1 MSTRWVENFC
11 LGMYQG
17 VTMHEDVAA
26 NTLDTASNFSLTPE
40 IQTFTDSLT
49 GLNQNDYYGFS
60 LGSSSSLELS
70 LRDFTTNIDVELL
83 DSNGELLQ
91 ASTNS
96 GLEVESLLTTLD
108 AGDYYIKVFSDRELT
123 TDYSL
128 NLSATANQD
137 FLTGELIP
145 NFDSGVFTVGSTGEV
160 SVDYLFD
167 GGGYR
172 GELAIFNLEGLEQYS
187 GDWSEFVEE
196 AARRALS
203 NSDLGHVVISDQTE
217 GAKFSGI
224 LGTSD
229 NFDHN
234 GGTYLGPK
242 TVSLEP
248 GDTFGVMLVP
258 NGTVEEVF
266 NNPDSEGALRPL
278 FSLSTNNPDDTF
290 HLGQIADVVGD
301 GTTFVME
308 DLRVDTG
315 SDRDYN
321 DIIFRFSGA
330 TGYAA
335 LLKDVI
341 APENDWQYSELG
353 QKVLAYVSEDDNP
366 EKEEPGVPTY
376 PGLPIPNIPVP
387 VVPSTTVDQG
397 GNGISEV
404 TEASED
410 VTETSEAVE
419 PNPGGA
425 LPNTPTQIEASNT
438 VDVIDQVNSTDPTDI
453 FQVSSED
460 LSNTEILVLS
470 GNTVVSVLTLDGTLL
485 TQQILGRGNHSL
497 ILPENLPPEV
507 LLKFEN
513 QPGSNSSY
521 LLRGFESQAEEPFNI
536 DLEFG
541 AGLTASQQETIQA
554 AATSIESL
562 IEQGLPSAIV
572 DGNIIDD
579 INLKIAAT
587 DLDGAGGTLA
597 ETKIDFMRYATLLP
611 AQSIT
616 NFDAADVA
624 QLENSGQ
631 LFSVVQHEILH
642 GLGFGNLWEAKGLV
656 DYAKTPFSRYTG
668 ENAIAAFQ
676 EAGGVTDYINLE
688 TQGQGSADLHWQE
701 NLFQDELMTPDLGFQ
716 TGEAGNVFS
725 PISSVTLASLA
736 DLGYEVNL
744 NQATPNWG
752 LFGDMA
758 ILAETLTAEQI
769 KALEE
774 LAAEA
779 EAEAQTANNIPI
791 IVPPVDP
798 ATISPEIWAHAER
811 FDVNGEYYDWELITI
826 QPGDTV
832 SQYVWERMTH
842 PSQVDSRSRVARAND
857 PAYWQFIVDR
867 NLALGVVDPHLI
879 FAGKEIWLP
888 TWRENYEWE
897 QEQERQQREEEL
909 NQRLEE
915 ERRERER
922 LEEIYRDQ
930 QLEEEQ
936 RERER
941 LEQEQGEQERLEQER
956 REQERLE
963 QERREQERLGEI
975 ERQLG
980 IGGLEWW
987 LSKPFPDFGG
997 TAPFE
1002 TSVQDVVGSQVP
1014 DDYFRFTLSR
1024 PGYVTIYLEDLL
1036 ADADLYLYDSRHR
1049 LIGTAE
1055 RPGVT
1060 DEKIIMN
1067 LQPGTYMV
1075 RVHSADGVATDYNL
1089 KVRFE
1094 GLPTRTQIGA
1104 SNIVSGDNGSTF
1116 SDSQIDQVYNTAIAE
1131 FEASERQ
1138 KVQTQLDALIAER
1151 DRLEYEKRDLI
1162 ADKSAELRG
1171 RVYGMLD
1178 GVKSEQQG
1186 NVNHIANNIK
1196 GGIDGIANGAI
1207 NLINGLVPDWVF
1219 NLPLVGGA
1227 IRDSFNSAKGS
1238 IEGAINGA
1246 RNWLNA
1252 KVDEVR
1258 NTINGAI
1265 SWFIDRV
1272 KDAYFT
1278 AGEAN
1283 LAIEGIAREFRGM
1296 IENAIAGLNGLIGT
1310 FNGMILGQL
1319 DWTRNIGVGGW
1330 NLYDNAIVGLV
1341 NNLSNGAQNL
1351 VRDAGLSFMDR
1362 VGDAEQGVQ
1371 FAVAEIGNLLG
1382 DATGRIYN
1390 QYQEQILSLNNQIE
1404 AITNET
1410 ENRIRAK
1417 EEEYQNQIQNFLGQL
1432 GDEGKKILDTILN
1445 FADYPAG
1452 QIGIA
1457 VVEVLLG
1464 LIPGVGQALDIK
1476 DTAIALYDIFVQGQ
1490 RGIWE
1495 FVGLIGALAG
1505 WVPGVGDAIK
1515 SVAKIAKNGVDALA
1529 TFLGKLGPDVTKS
1542 AIKAIDSTNWGSILK
1557 NVISDIGNKWDNFS
1571 KAADNAAG
1579 WIIDALGLKPAW
1591 ATANNAMLAF
1601 RNGADDIA
1609 EELTPTQ
1616 RHFREAIEEANKKT
1630 ANKLGNL
1637 NGNSTKLRANLGK
1650 TPTEVKI
1657 PGRDVAYPPGNYQ
1670 AHHVIPT
1677 ASAKKSEL
1685 MKAAAEKA
1693 GYDIDSAINGI
1704 YLPNS
1709 KLQADIVKSKTGLDL
1724 PVHLGSHPTY
1734 NKLVDDILREHWEGL
1749 VHKNKTND
1757 PQALVD
1763 TINQATEILKGL
1775 IVDGT
1780 LVVKTP

>member
-1 MSTRWVENFC
+1 
-11 LGMYQG
+11 
-17 VTMHEDVAA
+17 MHEDVAA
-26 NTLDTASNFSLTPE
+26 NTLGTASNFSLTPDA
-40 IQTFTDSLT
+40 QTFTDSLT
-49 GLNQNDYYGFS
+49 SLNQNDYYGFS
-60 LGSSSSLELS
+60 LGSASSLELS
-70 LRDFTTNIDVELL
+70 LGDFTTNIDVELL

-108 AGDYYIKVFSDRELT
+108 AGQYYLKVFFDQEIT

-137 FLTGELIP
+137 FLTGEIIP

-172 GELAIFNLEGLEQYS
+172 GELAIFNLEGIEQYA

-330 TGYAA
+330 TGYAE

-341 APENDWQYSELG
+341 APNNDWQYSELG

-376 PGLPIPNIPVP
+376 PGLPIPNIPIP

-404 TEASED
+404 TETSEA

-425 LPNTPTQIEASNT
+425 LPNTPTQIEASST

-453 FQVSSED
+453 FQVSSEE

-470 GNTVVSVLTLDGTLL
+470 GNTVVSILNLDGTIL

-497 ILPENLPPEV
+497 ILPENLPPQV
-507 LLKFEN
+507 LLQFEN

-616 NFDAADVA
+616 NFDAADLA

-668 ENAIAAFQ
+668 EQAIAAFQ

-716 TGEAGNVFS
+716 TGEDGNVFS
-725 PISSVTLASLA
+725 PISPVTLASLA

-744 NQATPNWG
+744 KGATPNWG

-774 LAAEA
+774 LAAET
-779 EAEAQTANNIPI
+779 EAEAQAANNIPI

-811 FDVNGEYYDWELITI
+811 FDINGEYYDWELITI

-879 FAGKEIWLP
+879 FAGKQIWLP

-897 QEQERQQREEEL
+897 QEQERQQREDEL

-987 LSKPFPDFGG
+987 LSKPFPDFGD

-1049 LIGTAE
+1049 LIGKAE
-1055 RPGVT
+1055 RPGIT

-1116 SDSQIDQVYNTAIAE
+1116 SDAQIDQIYNTAIAE

-1138 KVQTQLDALIAER
+1138 KVQTQLDALEA
-1151 DRLEYEKRDLI
+1151 EKRQYQQALDALLAQMI
-1162 ADKSAELRG
+1162 EEQKAK
-1171 RVYGMLD
+1171 VYNALD
-1178 GVKSEQQG
+1178 QVRNNTQSQVTNK
-1186 NVNHIANNIK
+1186 ANDIK
-1196 GGIDGIANGAI
+1196 GGVNGFADQALNSIDSLFDPFTNIWGIGDTIRNVQD
-1207 NLINGLVPDWVF
+1207 NL
-1219 NLPLVGGA
+1219 
-1227 IRDSFNSAKGS
+1227 K
-1238 IEGAINGA
+1238 GAINGA
-1246 RNWLNA
+1246 RDGLNSQIDWFRDNINDAIWQFNEQVKNAYLTGAEINQSIENAAQWLNNQT
-1252 KVDEVR
+1252 DELVGWLNSKIGEFKGQILGAVEWTR
-1258 NTINGAI
+1258 NIPVVGGGIYGNIEGFVNGLANNVNGAI
-1265 SWFIDRV
+1265 SGTGDFFKDTVGVV
-1272 KDAYFT
+1272 KP
-1278 AGEAN
+1278 
-1283 LAIEGIAREFRGM
+1283 LA
-1296 IENAIAGLNGLIGT
+1296 
-1310 FNGMILGQL
+1310 
-1319 DWTRNIGVGGW
+1319 
-1330 NLYDNAIVGLV
+1330 
-1341 NNLSNGAQNL
+1341 
-1351 VRDAGLSFMDR
+1351 
-1362 VGDAEQGVQ
+1362 QG
-1371 FAVAEIGNLLG
+1371 AVAEVVSQSLG
-1382 DATGRIYN
+1382 DQTGYLYN
-1390 QYQEQILSLNNQIE
+1390 Q
-1404 AITNET
+1404 
-1410 ENRIRAK
+1410 
-1417 EEEYQNQIQNFLGQL
+1417 
-1432 GDEGKKILDTILN
+1432 
-1445 FADYPAG
+1445 
-1452 QIGIA
+1452 
-1457 VVEVLLG
+1457 
-1464 LIPGVGQALDIK
+1464 
-1476 DTAIALYDIFVQGQ
+1476 
-1490 RGIWE
+1490 
-1495 FVGLIGALAG
+1495 
-1505 WVPGVGDAIK
+1505 
-1515 SVAKIAKNGVDALA
+1515 
-1529 TFLGKLGPDVTKS
+1529 
-1542 AIKAIDSTNWGSILK
+1542 
-1557 NVISDIGNKWDNFS
+1557 
-1571 KAADNAAG
+1571 
-1579 WIIDALGLKPAW
+1579 
-1591 ATANNAMLAF
+1591 
-1601 RNGADDIA
+1601 
-1609 EELTPTQ
+1609 
-1616 RHFREAIEEANKKT
+1616 
-1630 ANKLGNL
+1630 
-1637 NGNSTKLRANLGK
+1637 
-1650 TPTEVKI
+1650 
-1657 PGRDVAYPPGNYQ
+1657 
-1670 AHHVIPT
+1670 
-1677 ASAKKSEL
+1677 
-1685 MKAAAEKA
+1685 
-1693 GYDIDSAINGI
+1693 INGI
-1704 YLPNS
+1704 D
-1709 KLQADIVKSKTGLDL
+1709 QQIADIHAGVEQAIAAASTRISDVTQKIEALLTDPEERRRVLDALFRRGYQTAEEALKFVKEKLPQIRIEIINDFVFSLKQEVPLSALPPVFPVIAGAVVYFIKPTKLTYEQLLKVGPHSGVELINGKTVKVAAENKLNNGAVQGVAIDTEGNLTFSFGGSQFKMETSLNVKGDEVSISGASSVEAL
-1724 PVHLGSHPTY
+1724 PIIDTADTKVSLSGEQSLQLAGKVIAQPRLEPVLELTEEAVRVAIQTAQQAGHFIGELGSGFITGFVDLISQPGFWAATGSALLLIFTY
-1734 NKLVDDILREHWEGL
+1734 FASAPVSVTSTAVAAILI
-1749 VHKNKTND
+1749 
-1757 PQALVD
+1757 ALG
-1763 TINQATEILKGL
+1763 ILKLEAGNSDV
-1775 IVDGT
+1775 IA
-1780 LVVKTP
+1780 